1 MFLFLGNAGRQ
12 AEMMQR
18 KQEEYQRYVDQYFA
32 TKDQDVHQDT
42 YRQIHIGRGELW
54 GCGDCNE
61 CIFMS
66 MTR

>member
-1 MFLFLGNAGRQ
+1 MYRFYTNICRNFVLLGNAGRQ

-42 YRQIHIGRGELW
+42 YRQIHIGKS
-54 GCGDCNE
+54 N
-61 CIFMS
+61 F
-66 MTR
+66 